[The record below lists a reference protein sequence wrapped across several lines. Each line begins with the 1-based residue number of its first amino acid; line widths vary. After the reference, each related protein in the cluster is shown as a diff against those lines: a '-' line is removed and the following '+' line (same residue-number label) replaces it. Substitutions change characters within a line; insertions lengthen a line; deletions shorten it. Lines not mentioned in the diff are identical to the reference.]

1 MQLKS
6 QMEYKFSFFMMSL
19 GQFLTSFTTFLG
31 VYFMFD
37 RFDSVNGFEL
47 SEVMLCFSVVLMAF
61 SLTECFV
68 RGFDVFPRLIQSGDL
83 DRILV
88 RPRNEVFQVLTSN
101 SRRFS

>member
-1 MQLKS
+1 MRLYFKFISMQLRC

-47 SEVMLCFSVVLMAF
+47 SEVMLCFSVVLMSF

-68 RGFDVFPRLIQSGDL
+68 RGFDRHHHSGQHHGHRRQ
-83 DRILV
+83 RILHV
-88 RPRNEVFQVLTSN
+88 RRTD
-101 SRRFS
+101 